1 MNLTNHFLI
10 ATPNLEDST
19 FSGCV
24 IYICE
29 HSENGAMGVIINKPS
44 PIGMEAVFATTGNR
58 IPDRFINDYIMI
70 GGPMQVDRG
79 FVIHTPIGNWQST
92 LTITEKNAI
101 TTSKDVIESL
111 AKDERVEKALLAI
124 GYSSW
129 SKGQLE
135 RELADNSWFVVVAD
149 NHILF
154 NTPADKK
161 YDAALSKLGINHINL
176 MNGVGHA

>member
-10 ATPNLEDST
+10 ATNTLTDST
-19 FSGCV
+19 FSGSV

-29 HSENGAMGVIINKPS
+29 HSENGAMGIIINKPS
-44 PIGMEAVFATTGNR
+44 PIGMEVVFTSTGNR
-58 IPDRFINDYIMI
+58 IPDRFINQYIMM
-70 GGPMQVDRG
+70 GGPVQVERG
-79 FVIHTPIGNWQST
+79 FVLHSPLGNWQST
-92 LTITEKNAI
+92 LAINSENGI

-111 AKDERVEKALLAI
+111 AKDERVEKVLLTI

-135 RELADNSWFVVVAD
+135 REVAENAWFVVPAD

-154 NTPADKK
+154 DTPIEQK
-161 YDAALSKLGINHINL
+161 YTAALSKLGINHVNL
-176 MNGVGHA
+176 MHGVGHA